1 MPSSLRR
8 EVLGHQSQGLAF
20 RGILVNQY
28 GYGSIPIDTFLVG
41 WTSIYQLFWGS
52 LGTRVLTHPHMRIW
66 CQDMCSPN
74 FGTTK
79 NRENTWCSAAQ
90 IVGIRGL
97 KVSTWLN
104 MSNWGF
110 HASPITTILQEHIE
124 ACEKPKEYKVP
135 RKKVHLSAWKRTA
148 AHLHLPELGRCV
160 AILSFFQIL
169 NHSQCKS
176 M

>member
-1 MPSSLRR
+1 MNIHKS
-8 EVLGHQSQGLAF
+8 
-20 RGILVNQY
+20 
-28 GYGSIPIDTFLVG
+28 
-41 WTSIYQLFWGS
+41 QLFWGS

-135 RKKVHLSAWKRTA
+135 RKKVHLSA
-148 AHLHLPELGRCV
+148 
-160 AILSFFQIL
+160 
-169 NHSQCKS
+169 
-176 M
+176 